1 MPRRSSVTMQTGTW
15 AVILAGGD
23 GVRLRG
29 LTRGI
34 TGDDRPKQ
42 FCALVG
48 PDTLLGDTRRRTARA
63 VPGRRTLIVV
73 TKSHERY
80 YRPLLTGVPESS
92 VVVQP
97 ENRGQVQLSS
107 MPCYG

>member
-1 MPRRSSVTMQTGTW
+1 MPRRSSVTVQTGTW
-15 AVILAGGD
+15 AVILAGGE
-23 GVRLRG
+23 RRAPARAH
-29 LTRGI
+29 TGI

-73 TKSHERY
+73 TKSHERT
-80 YRPLLTGVPESS
+80 TGPF
-92 VVVQP
+92 
-97 ENRGQVQLSS
+97 
-107 MPCYG
+107 